1 MPTTRILRPRNWRSF
16 QHYKQRRPPWIRL
29 HRTLLDDFEFASL
42 PIAAK
47 ALAPLLW
54 LLASEEADGI
64 IPGDTGRLAFRL
76 RWDSET
82 LDEAIEALI
91 AAGFLDVLASDEQ
104 SASALLASRKQNVTT
119 ETETEAETE
128 AEGETEAETEKSR
141 FESNFI
147 REVFDHWIAVHGK
160 PRAKLDDKR
169 RTLIRKALRL
179 GYTVDDLRG
188 AIDGCKAS
196 PFHQGD
202 NQDGRVYDDLGLIL
216 RDASK
221 IDQFIALAN
230 RKPSRLGRAGMKT
243 AAAAREWIEEGSK

>member
-1 MPTTRILRPRNWRSF
+1 MPTTRIFRPRNWRSF

-42 PIAAK
+42 PVEAK

-54 LLASEEADGI
+54 LLASEESDGI
-64 IPGDTGRLAFRL
+64 IHGDTGRLAFRL
-76 RWDSET
+76 RWNPET
-82 LDEAIEALI
+82 LAEAIECLI

-104 SASALLASRKQNVTT
+104 SASTLLASRKQNVTT
-119 ETETEAETE
+119 ETETEAEAETE
-128 AEGETEAETEKSR
+128 AEGETETDIRKVSAV
-141 FESNFI
+141 FE
-147 REVFDHWIAVHGK
+147 HWTAVHAK

-169 RTLIRKALRL
+169 RALIRKALRL
-179 GYTVDDLRG
+179 GYEVDDLKA

-221 IDQFIALAN
+221 IDNFISLAN
-230 RKPSRLGRAGMKT
+230 QKPSRLGRAGMKT
-243 AAAAREWIEEGSK
+243 ATAARDWIQENSK